1 MENSSLRAAFYTV
14 LVLLIVASC
23 KFLLSRFCTNMCPV
37 NIKRGA
43 SFSTGLTDDDA
54 TNELGCSRDIDC
66 QLKCPKGGFCN
77 KNGTCY
83 CILLYKP
90 FVDDASNELHCSRDI
105 DCQLKCHKGGF
116 CNQNGTCY
124 CRPPPKPFFFFEKAQ
139 KLYVDA
145 ATDELHCS
153 RDIDCQLKCPKGGFC
168 NQNGTCYCIPLQKS
182 SIDVAANE
190 LHCSRDIDCQL
201 KCPKG
206 GFYNQNGTC
215 YCIPLQNL
223 SIDVA
228 ANALHYSPDID
239 CQLKCPEG
247 GLCNQNGTCYCI
259 PPKK

>member
-23 KFLLSRFCTNMCPV
+23 KFLLSRFCTNMCLV

-43 SFSTGLTDDDA
+43 SFLTGLTDDDA

-124 CRPPPKPFFFFEKAQ
+124 CRPPQKPFFFF
-139 KLYVDA
+139 
-145 ATDELHCS
+145 
-153 RDIDCQLKCPKGGFC
+153 LKKHK
-168 NQNGTCYCIPLQKS
+168 NYMLMLPLMS
-182 SIDVAANE
+182 YTVLETLIAN
-190 LHCSRDIDCQL
+190 
-201 KCPKG
+201 
-206 GFYNQNGTC
+206 
-215 YCIPLQNL
+215 
-223 SIDVA
+223 
-228 ANALHYSPDID
+228 
-239 CQLKCPEG
+239 
-247 GLCNQNGTCYCI
+247 
-259 PPKK
+259 